1 MTGQSGYD
9 VVVVGSIN
17 VDLRLDVE
25 AIPRSGETILAR
37 GMQRA
42 AGGKGANQA
51 AAAAR
56 LGRRVAMVGAVG
68 HDDAGALALRRLEGE
83 SVNTT
88 QVAREATSTG
98 TAIVLWERPES
109 TIIVHAGANDA
120 VTGDLVHRRA
130 GVLTGS
136 RAVLCQLE
144 TPVEALEA
152 VVATATGLKV
162 LNPAPAKGPLAPELL
177 AAFDLVVP
185 NRFELGNLAGAPSEP
200 RSLAEVESLARS
212 IDVAT
217 DWVVTLGADGSL
229 VVPAD
234 GGPAVHVPA
243 QVVDAV
249 DTTAAGDSFCAA
261 LVDALLDGAALP
273 EAARWATRVAAVT
286 TTRHGAMDSL
296 PRRDEIPA
304 AALAVS

>member
-1 MTGQSGYD
+1 MSGQALD

-17 VDLRLDVE
+17 VDLRLDVA

-68 HDDAGALALRRLEGE
+68 DDDAAALVLRRLAAEG
-83 SVNTT
+83 VDTAT
-88 QVAREATSTG
+88 VAREPGSTG

-109 TIIVHAGANDA
+109 TIVVHAGANAA
-120 VTGDLVHRRA
+120 VTAEMVRERAETLRRA
-130 GVLTGS
+130 

-144 TPVEALEA
+144 TPVEALGA
-152 VVATATGLKV
+152 VVATAPGLTI
-162 LNPAPAKGPLAPELL
+162 LNPAPAQGPLPHDLL
-177 AAFDLVVP
+177 ARFDLIVP
-185 NRFELGNLAGAPSEP
+185 NRFELGNLAGAPDEP
-200 RSLAEVESLARS
+200 RTLAEVEAAARS
-212 IDVAT
+212 IGSGA
-217 DWVVTLGADGSL
+217 DWVVTLGDDGSL
-229 VVPAD
+229 VVPGD
-234 GGPAVHVPA
+234 GGDAVHVPA
-243 QVVDAV
+243 LPVDAV
-249 DTTAAGDSFCAA
+249 DTTGAGDSFCAG
-261 LVDALLDGAALP
+261 LVDALLDGAPLL

-296 PRRDEIPA
+296 PRRDEIPEA
-304 AALAVS
+304 AGATR

>member
-1 MTGQSGYD
+1 MSRQSGYD

-17 VDLRLDVE
+17 VDLRLDVDT
-25 AIPRSGETILAR
+25 IPRSGETILAR

-68 HDDAGALALRRLEGE
+68 DDDAAALALGRLEAEG
-83 SVNTT
+83 VDTT
-88 QVAREATSTG
+88 LVAREAASTG
-98 TAIVLWERPES
+98 TAVVLWERPES

-120 VTGDLVHRRA
+120 VTGAAVRERA
-130 GVLTGS
+130 GVLARS

-152 VVATATGLKV
+152 VVATAPGIKV
-162 LNPAPAKGPLAPELL
+162 LNPAPAKGPLDPELL

-185 NRFELGNLAGAPSEP
+185 NRFELGNLAGAPAEP
-200 RSLAEVESLARS
+200 RSLAEVESVARS
-212 IDVAT
+212 IGAAT
-217 DWVVTLGADGSL
+217 DWVVTLGGDGSL

-234 GGPAVHVPA
+234 GAAVHVPA

-261 LVDALLDGAALP
+261 LVDALLDGATLLD
-273 EAARWATRVAAVT
+273 AAGWATRVAAVT

-296 PRRDEIPA
+296 PRHDEVPA
-304 AALAVS
+304 AVPAVI